1 MKKFL
6 IFPLISIL
14 LFSGCTIQKNG
25 DDLTG
30 FIFRMNEKNESYAL
44 TTDGFLYSDENNNYY
59 KFFLIDESEILLS
72 FNKDNKGRLIEMS
85 IVLSE
90 DFYNNN
96 NICQFIDNSLYCFI
110 NDDNSTAEAL
120 ESIDFY
126 NAVKTTT
133 KETLKTKNGNIE
145 ILLDVT
151 EIGTVITVYK
161 DI

>member
-44 TTDGFLYSDENNNYY
+44 TTDGFLYSEENENYY

-72 FNKDNKGRLIEMS
+72 FNKDNKGRLTEMS
-85 IVLSE
+85 IVLE
-90 DFYNNN
+90 QDFHNNDN
-96 NICQFIDNSLYCFI
+96 MKQFIDNSLYCFVN
-110 NDDNSTAEAL
+110 NDDLTTEAL

-126 NAVKTTT
+126 NAVKTIT

-151 EIGTVITVYK
+151 GIGTVITVYK